1 MERHLA
7 ARLTEKHWAMPT
19 EKQTEHHWAMPM
31 ENHWAHRTE
40 MRWAH
45 RTELRWAHRTERRW
59 AMPTEMRS
67 GSQTESRWAMPT
79 ERTTAEKM
87 VTQIL
92 MVRQTEQE
100 KRMERSDSTRA
111 MQTEWSLARRSVR
124 KTVCLSG
131 SR

>member
-1 MERHLA
+1 
-7 ARLTEKHWAMPT
+7 
-19 EKQTEHHWAMPM
+19 
-31 ENHWAHRTE
+31 
-40 MRWAH
+40 
-45 RTELRWAHRTERRW
+45 
-59 AMPTEMRS
+59 MPTEMRS